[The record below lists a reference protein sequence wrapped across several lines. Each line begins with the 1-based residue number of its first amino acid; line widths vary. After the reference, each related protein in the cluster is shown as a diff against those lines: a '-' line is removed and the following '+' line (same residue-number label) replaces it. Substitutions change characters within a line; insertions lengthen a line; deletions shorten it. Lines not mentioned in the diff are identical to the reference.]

1 MQLTHKTLKNGLNV
15 LLVNLPDSKS
25 VLFTILV
32 KVGSRY
38 ETKEVSGVSHFLE
51 HVFFKGSKKYPK
63 PTDISQIVDAI
74 GGDFNASTSK
84 EVTEYYIKAEKHHFD
99 LIFDV
104 LSDMVLNPLFREEEL
119 QKEKGVIVEEINQ
132 YEDIPA
138 SQVENHLEKVM
149 WPESTLGWEI
159 LGTRQSIQKMKR
171 SSVLKYKNTF
181 YQPSNILLGISG
193 NFYTKEALKK
203 IESTWGKL
211 KNKKT
216 PKHRHKETKQ
226 RKPNLTVIYK
236 DTQQAH
242 FALGFK
248 SFDHV
253 SKKNPA
259 VMLLANVLGGNM
271 SSRLFVEIR
280 EKRGLAYHISAANTP
295 YHDTGNF
302 TIHAGLQ
309 VEKTKSALIEILK
322 QLKDVKNTSVSAKE
336 LKRAKDFIRGKIA
349 LAFENRH
356 RNLDWFMDHFAFTGK
371 VKSIESFLD
380 EMEKVSVKDIQKLSK
395 EIFQEKNMSL
405 AIIGPFKEKHSFEK
419 ELKI

>member
-1 MQLTHKTLKNGLNV
+1 MLLTHKTLKNGLNV

-38 ETKEVSGVSHFLE
+38 ETKEVTGISHFLE

-84 EVTEYYIKAEKHHFD
+84 EATEFYIKAEKHHFD

-104 LSDMVLNPLFREEEL
+104 LSDMVLNPLFKEQEL
-119 QKEKGVIVEEINQ
+119 NKEKGVIIEEINQ

-138 SQVENHLEKVM
+138 SQVENHLERIM
-149 WPESTLGWEI
+149 WPDSTLGWDI
-159 LGTRQSIQKMKR
+159 LGTRQSIQKMNR
-171 SSVLKYKNTF
+171 SKVLKYKGTF
-181 YQPSNILLGISG
+181 YQPSNIILGISG
-193 NFYTKEALKK
+193 NFDTKQAIKK
-203 IESTWGKL
+203 IEQTWGKL
-211 KNKKT
+211 KNKKA
-216 PKHRHKETKQ
+216 PKHKHKEKTQKN
-226 RKPNLTVIYK
+226 PNLTVIHK

-242 FALGFK
+242 LALGFK
-248 SFDHV
+248 TFDHA
-253 SKKNPA
+253 SKKNA
-259 VMLLANVLGGNM
+259 ATMLLANVLGGNM

-280 EKRGLAYHISAANTP
+280 EKRGLAYHISASNAP

-309 VEKTKSALIEILK
+309 VEKTQQALTEILK
-322 QLKDVKNTSVSAKE
+322 QLKNVKGNSITNKE
-336 LKRAKDFIRGKIA
+336 LKRAKDFVRGKIA

-356 RNLDWFMDHFAFTGK
+356 RNLDWFMDHFAFINK
-371 VKSIESFLD
+371 LKSIDSFLA
-380 EMEKVSVKDIQKLSK
+380 EVEAVTLKDIHNIAK
-395 EIFQEKNMSL
+395 EIFQDKNMSL
-405 AIIGPFKEKHSFEK
+405 AIIGPFKERASFEK

>member
-1 MQLTHKTLKNGLNV
+1 MHLTHKTLKNGLNV
-15 LLVNLPDSKS
+15 FLVNLPDSKS

-38 ETKEVSGVSHFLE
+38 ETKKVTGVSHFLE

-84 EVTEYYIKAEKHHFD
+84 EATEFYIKAEKHHFD

-104 LSDMVLNPLFREEEL
+104 LSDMVLNPLFKEDEL
-119 QKEKGVIVEEINQ
+119 QKEKGVIIEEINQ
-132 YEDIPA
+132 YEDVPA
-138 SQVENHLEKVM
+138 SQVENHLERIM

-159 LGTRQSIQKMKR
+159 LGSRQSIKKMKR
-171 SSVLKYKNTF
+171 SAVLKYKNTF
-181 YQPSNILLGISG
+181 YQPSNIILGISG
-193 NFYTKEALKK
+193 NFNSKEALKK
-203 IESTWGKL
+203 IENTWGKL
-211 KNKKT
+211 KNKRT
-216 PKHRHKETKQ
+216 PRHKHKEIKQ
-226 RKPNLTVIYK
+226 KKPNLTLQYK

-248 SFDHV
+248 SFDHL

-280 EKRGLAYHISAANTP
+280 EKRGLAYHISASNTP
-295 YHDTGNF
+295 YHNTGNF

-309 VEKTKSALIEILK
+309 VEKTRSALIEILK
-322 QLKDVKNTSVSAKE
+322 QLKDVKNNSVSTEE
-336 LKRAKDFIRGKIA
+336 LKRAKDFIRGKFA

-356 RNLDWFMDHFAFTGK
+356 RNLDWAMDHFAFTGK
-371 VKSIESFLD
+371 QKSIESFLA
-380 EMEKVSVKDIQKLSK
+380 EMQKVTVKDIQKLAS

-405 AIIGPFKEKHSFEK
+405 AIIGPFKEKLSFEK